1 MFQCR
6 KMRGLMAAAVYESL
20 AAPEKAALETHLA
33 RCPACLA
40 ESEALRKTA
49 GAIPVASVSFTGDL
63 LPVLRARLRDEA
75 PPPRR
80 VLAWRPLLGASAL
93 ILVAV
98 LGGITAYRAG
108 EMPAVALVQVMA
120 TPMESALLEARAL
133 ARRDFT
139 GAREVLMQAI
149 ERYPEDP
156 RAGEAQNVLADLEF
170 HHGQRY
176 AQAYRAYDV
185 LRRHYAETFAAN
197 PNNAARFN
205 LLDETRPSDFAPLYA
220 LDAARNSSGD
230 PLPELE
236 KVVSRHPHSYLAAV
250 AIDAM
255 CEALGDSPASDGAS
269 RAALLEQIRGRCTDP
284 IAVGQI
290 TLALGHLYWNELND
304 SPRAKECFIEAA
316 ESGDAV
322 LAQAAREAM
331 ARLED
336 E

>member
-20 AAPEKAALETHLA
+20 EAPEKAALEAHLA
-33 RCPACLA
+33 RCPACRA
-40 ESEALRKTA
+40 ESEALQKTA
-49 GAIPVASVSFTGDL
+49 GAIPVAPAPFTGDL
-63 LPVLRARLRDEA
+63 LPVLRARLRDET
-75 PPPRR
+75 PPRR
-80 VLAWRPLLGASAL
+80 VLVWRPMLGAAAL
-93 ILVAV
+93 ILVVAF
-98 LGGITAYRAG
+98 GGITAYRAG
-108 EMPAVALVQVMA
+108 DLPAVAPVQVMA
-120 TPMESALLEARAL
+120 TPMESALLEARSL
-133 ARRDFT
+133 ARRDFS
-139 GAREVLMQAI
+139 GAREVLVQAI
-149 ERYPEDP
+149 ERYPGDS

-170 HHGQRY
+170 QHGQRY
-176 AQAYRAYDV
+176 AQAYQAYDV
-185 LRRHYAETFAAN
+185 LRRNYAEAFAAN
-197 PNNAARFN
+197 PGNAARFN
-205 LLDETRPSDFAPLYA
+205 LLDETRSADFSPLYA

-236 KVVSRHPHSYLAAV
+236 QVVSRHPNSYLAAV

-255 CEALGDSPASDGAS
+255 CEVAGDSPASDGVS
-269 RAALLEQIRGRCTDP
+269 RVALLEQIRSRCTDP

-331 ARLED
+331 ARLE
-336 E
+336 EE